1 MRFVRDDDSHWLI
14 GLRTGVYADVRDE
27 VAGFVYSFKTFESD
41 ILIEDAEVSECRI
54 ESNENFTYF
63 TIG

>member
-1 MRFVRDDDSHWLI
+1 MNFVRDDDSYWLV
-14 GLRTGVYADVRDE
+14 GLRSGVYADVPNE

-41 ILIEDAEVSECRI
+41 VLIVNVEISECRI
-54 ESNENFTYF
+54 ENIENSTYF